1 VPTPSSFA
9 GALRRAISVL
19 YALAALLSCY
29 FPGHLARRTRV
40 PAGHHRILV
49 LSSDTASRPYADR
62 NLVVAH
68 RAERGRRM
76 MRVNLLLLKQ

>member
-29 FPGHLARRTRV
+29 FLATSLGAREFLPATIVFWFYPLTQPLARMLIGIWLWRTARSED
-40 PAGHHRILV
+40 A
-49 LSSDTASRPYADR
+49 A
-62 NLVVAH
+62 
-68 RAERGRRM
+68 
-76 MRVNLLLLKQ
+76 